1 MRKILY
7 ILIFLL
13 TLSSVMSCSRS
24 VDNRLVLADT
34 LMWINPDSS
43 LAILESINRDSL
55 QGEENL
61 AYHALL
67 FTQAQFRCNGNCT
80 SDSLINF
87 ALDYYSDNH
96 NQEHYTRSLIYKG
109 AYYEERNNPVKAIKW
124 YKQAEDNA
132 EPKDYRNLA
141 QINMRMGMLYYKNY
155 ASNNLDLEKFKKAYN
170 YYKKIDDERM
180 SMMALGYMGNLYRA
194 VEHKKAIDC
203 LCKAKDI
210 AKTINDSNY
219 YYVYLNELSLAFFM
233 DSSYVDAKRSVV
245 ECINNGR
252 IDNAIC
258 VNAVNAYAALIM
270 PDSAR
275 FYLNKIDRSNMT
287 AHDSMMYAF
296 ALGRIYAA
304 EGNTVEALKQES
316 LGNKISEDIAKSSSR
331 DKIFKAEDDQN
342 IQNIDVKEGIM
353 SRQKVIIIWTT
364 VLVGILLLVFL
375 LYEFVAVR
383 KRKTLIKELNHNKEI
398 VDSLLAEY
406 KEKTS
411 VGDGNKELHSAIM
424 SYLEQHFN
432 SLKSLIEKS
441 NSMKHSDFVKLLNER
456 SSQLGAN
463 NDMSKLLIMLAD
475 DKYNNL
481 IHNISDQYP
490 VLNENELKII
500 SLISLGYENEGIAF
514 CTGMAKESV
523 RTKKTRIKNKMNLP
537 MSLDAFITQ
546 EKLTPSSKSFDN

>member
-1 MRKILY
+1 M
-7 ILIFLL
+7 
-13 TLSSVMSCSRS
+13 LSLSFVMSCGRS
-24 VDNRLVLADT
+24 VDKRLVLADT
-34 LMWINPDSS
+34 LMWTNPDSS
-43 LAILESINRDSL
+43 LAILTAINRNSL
-55 QGEENL
+55 QGNENQ
-61 AYHALL
+61 AYYALL
-67 FTQAQFRCNGNCT
+67 ITQAQFRCYGNCS

-87 ALDYYSDNH
+87 ALDYYCDNH

-109 AYYEERNNPVKAIKW
+109 AYYEFNTQQPVEAIKW

-132 EPKDYRNLA
+132 DTTDYRNLA
-141 QINMRMGMLYYKNY
+141 QINMRMGILYYNNY

-170 YYKKIDDERM
+170 YCQKINDERM
-180 SMMALGYMGNLYRA
+180 LMVALGYMGNLYRA
-194 VEHKKAIDC
+194 TDNKKAINC
-203 LCKAKDI
+203 LRKAKSI
-210 AKTINDSNY
+210 AIEINDSNLY
-219 YYVYLNELSLAFFM
+219 HAYMNELSMAFFM
-233 DSSYVDAKRSVV
+233 DSSYVDAKNFVIECVNNGKIDNSI
-245 ECINNGR
+245 CIN
-252 IDNAIC
+252 A
-258 VNAVNAYAALIM
+258 ANAYAALIM

-275 FYLNKIDRSNMT
+275 FYLNKIDRSSIT
-287 AHDSMMYAF
+287 AHDSMMCAF

-304 EGNTVEALKQES
+304 EGNTFEALKEES
-316 LGNKISEDIAKSSSR
+316 LGNKISEEIAKSSSR
-331 DKIFKAEDDQN
+331 DKISKAEDDQN
-342 IQNIDVKEGIM
+342 IQNIDAKAGIM
-353 SRQKVIIIWTT
+353 SRQKVIIIWGA
-364 VLVGILLLVFL
+364 VIAGILLLVFL
-375 LYEFVAVR
+375 LYVFFAVR
-383 KRKTLIKELNHNKEI
+383 KRNSLIKELNHNKEI
-398 VDSLLAEY
+398 VVTLLAEY
-406 KEKTS
+406 KEKTL
-411 VGDGNKELHSAIM
+411 VDDENKELHSAIM

-463 NDMSKLLIMLAD
+463 DDMSKLLIMLAD

-546 EKLTPSSKSFDN
+546 EKLTHSSKSFDN